1 MPAKFHFS
9 SRTFDSLVAQAITRL
24 PEEIKSYLDN
34 MLITVQPRPS
44 RDLLDDLGLPPDA
57 ELFGLYTGIP
67 LPERSMAEPPLYPD
81 TIQIFQEP
89 LESFCRSEEQ
99 ILEEIEITLVH
110 EVAHFV
116 GFSDDDLED
125 LGYG

>member
-1 MPAKFHFS
+1 MTAHYHFS
-9 SRTFDSLVAQAITRL
+9 SRSFDQLVERAIARL
-24 PEEIKSYLDN
+24 PEEIKGYLDN
-34 MLITVQPRPS
+34 VLISVQPRPG
-44 RDLLDDLGLPPDA
+44 RQLLEDLGLPPDT

-89 LESFCRSEEQ
+89 LESFCRSEEE

-116 GFSDDDLED
+116 GFSDDDLEA